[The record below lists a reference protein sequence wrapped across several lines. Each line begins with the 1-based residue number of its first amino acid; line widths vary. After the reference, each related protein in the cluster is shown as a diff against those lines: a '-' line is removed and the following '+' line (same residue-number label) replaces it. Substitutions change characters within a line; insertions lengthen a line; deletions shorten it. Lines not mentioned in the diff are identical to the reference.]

1 MRRERRRRCPVS
13 PGASTFLFATDLDGC
28 LLDATTYSFEG
39 ARPALSRLA
48 EKGIPLVLASSK
60 TRAEMLPLARAL
72 CLATPLIVENG
83 GALLV
88 PEREFAKAPLGS
100 LLQAGFWALVLGAPR
115 NKILEALDAVAGETG
130 ARVRSFSS
138 LGPREV
144 ARTSSWRIPSFNNAR
159 APRGRCDL
167 QHPFRAA
174 R

>member
-1 MRRERRRRCPVS
+1 MPVG
-13 PGASTFLFATDLDGC
+13 PGASKLLFATDLDGC